1 MSIEKNRLLMEQQIQ
16 KLKESVNEDN
26 TSTPYDARR
35 VGRIIHRGTGID
47 VTIDDDGSLIISD
60 MSDGQHIRVERKV
73 GVTLL
78 IKTLQKALKLMS

>member
-47 VTIDDDGSLIISD
+47 VTIDDGSLIISD